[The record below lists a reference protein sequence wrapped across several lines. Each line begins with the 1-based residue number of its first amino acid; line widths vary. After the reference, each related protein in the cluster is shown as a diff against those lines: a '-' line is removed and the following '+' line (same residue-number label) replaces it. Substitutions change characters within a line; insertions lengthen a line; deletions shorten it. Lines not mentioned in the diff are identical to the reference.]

1 MSRNVNPWI
10 APLLTWHGHSSAGV
24 RIPFHDTGGSPL
36 RNTSGIIR
44 TPLLERLGD
53 AARDIASGAPSP
65 RWIFLVGGPGNGKS
79 EAVEQFLTSL
89 DVALGCTGRLVDRLR
104 AGFAPQPLVPWC
116 VEINAANAPDLPE
129 SFRERVGRLIVVQD
143 ASASDYPHRTAAE
156 RLVHYTE
163 DLITHQDPVPVFV
176 CCANR
181 GLLANALKVDA
192 AAQIRTFLQTIIQ
205 ATGLGRD
212 ALSAN
217 RPDCWP
223 IEVPEV
229 PNGQVACWPLD
240 LETLIITPSQP
251 GYLASP
257 VVQMF
262 QEATGSAHWDA
273 GACGTCDSAPICP
286 FLQNARWLRT
296 PEQLGALVTIL
307 RRTEL
312 ATTQRWNFRDLFSLV
327 AELLVGEW
335 PDFEGF
341 NSPCEWVHSR
351 NDLVSGSADAEG
363 RVDPALKLVS
373 RLYPHAL
380 FPQVPPPTSPELFE
394 DPDHLLTAAFAQSL
408 AAFEVPAATHIRQQL
423 QARVT
428 AAMDP
433 AGLSPHDVRHPL
445 SSLEDSYS
453 QSPAMGNASWPPHA
467 PMARCEEILFVLGAD
482 ATDEW
487 DILSS
492 RSRAMGKAIPFLKA
506 LLSAFAKRSVG
517 VRVGH
522 HANETYLA
530 EYEVAIRN
538 DAALRTIQQHAS
550 ELLGRN
556 GFSFNVLAGLGQ
568 PQSDREWHVVLNGNR
583 VRVRQIEPAPSST
596 STRPGHDYPLIRIG
610 DPVVGVIP
618 LTFDMYMA
626 LRLRRDGCESSSLPA
641 SVRAALDRLKQ
652 LHAGSLC
659 RRDSEFVEDVASIV
673 AGPGNVISLNRPGEP
688 PVLRD

>member
-1 MSRNVNPWI
+1 LSRNVNPWVGS
-10 APLLTWHGHSSAGV
+10 LLTWHGHSSAGV
-24 RIPFHDTGGSPL
+24 RIPFHETGGSPL

-44 TPLLERLGD
+44 TPLLERLED
-53 AARDIASGAPSP
+53 AARDIASGTTSP

-79 EAVEQFLTSL
+79 EAVEQFLASL
-89 DVALGCTGRLVDRLR
+89 DSALGCEGQLVDRLR

-116 VEINAANAPDLPE
+116 VEINSENAPELPE
-129 SFRERVGRLIVVQD
+129 NFRRRVGRLIVVQD

-156 RLVHYTE
+156 RLVNYAE
-163 DLITHQDPVPVFV
+163 DLLTHQDPLPVFV

-181 GLLANALKVDA
+181 GLLANALKVA
-192 AAQIRTFLQTIIQ
+192 AVPQITTFLRVIIQ

-223 IEVPEV
+223 VAMPDV
-229 PNGQVACWPLD
+229 AAGQVACWPLD
-240 LETLIITPSQP
+240 LETLIVSPQRPEYS
-251 GYLASP
+251 ASP

-262 QEATGSAHWDA
+262 QEATSSLRWEE
-273 GACGTCDSAPICP
+273 GACATCDSAPICP
-286 FLQNARWLRT
+286 FNQNASWLQNSEHLA
-296 PEQLGALVTIL
+296 ALVTIL

-312 ATTQRWNFRDLFSLV
+312 ATAQRWNFRDLFSLV

-341 NSPCEWVHSR
+341 DSPCEWVHAQ
-351 NDLVSGSADAEG
+351 NDIVSSDAAPETL
-363 RVDPALKLVS
+363 VDPALKLVS

-380 FPQVPPPTSPELFE
+380 FPVVPAPTSTELFD
-394 DPDHLLTAAFAQSL
+394 DPDHPLTGAFAQSL
-408 AAFEVPAATHIRQQL
+408 ATFEVPAATHIRRQL
-423 QARVT
+423 QARMTV
-428 AAMDP
+428 AMDP
-433 AGLSPHDVRHPL
+433 AALSPHDARHPL
-445 SSLEDSYS
+445 STLEDSYS
-453 QSPAMGNASWPPHA
+453 QSPTMGNTSWPPA
-467 PMARCEEILFVLGAD
+467 MRMSRCEEILFGLGAD
-482 ATDEW
+482 AADEW

-517 VRVGH
+517 VRLGH
-522 HANETYLA
+522 HAHELYLS
-530 EYEVAIRN
+530 EYEVAIR
-538 DAALRTIQQHAS
+538 DAGALRTIQQHAS
-550 ELLGRN
+550 ELLGRT

-568 PQSDREWHVVLNGNR
+568 PQSEREWHVVLNGNR
-583 VRVRQIEPAPSST
+583 VRVRPIESAPAPSP
-596 STRPGHDYPLIRIG
+596 TRPGHDYPLLRIG

-618 LTFDMYMA
+618 LTFDMYVA

-652 LHAGSLC
+652 LHAGALC
-659 RRDSEFVEDVASIV
+659 RSDSEFVEDVASVV
-673 AGPGNVISLNRPGEP
+673 AGTGNIISLNRLGES